1 MTGDM
6 HKTDPVCSKSEDH
19 HLIEL
24 AIARA
29 SKPTKEIVKRVNQ
42 NAMKYAKDTTLN
54 IARIKI

>member
-1 MTGDM
+1 MN
-6 HKTDPVCSKSEDH
+6 KTDPVCSKSEDH